1 MVGFLQDDGVLV
13 VAAFLIL
20 IHNSCQPHRFGDAP
34 RPLADAPDIHEHTKV
49 RQISLMHPITV
60 SFLQVSLD
68 NLFAELVK
76 LDVLVRGVFLPQSGC
91 WILTTAEE
99 AELVWS

>member
-1 MVGFLQDDGVLV
+1 
-13 VAAFLIL
+13 
-20 IHNSCQPHRFGDAP
+20 
-34 RPLADAPDIHEHTKV
+34 
-49 RQISLMHPITV
+49 MHPITV

>member
-1 MVGFLQDDGVLV
+1 M
-13 VAAFLIL
+13 
-20 IHNSCQPHRFGDAP
+20 
-34 RPLADAPDIHEHTKV
+34 
-49 RQISLMHPITV
+49 MHPITV
-60 SFLQVSLD
+60 SFLQVSLG

-76 LDVLVRGVFLPQSGC
+76 LVVLVRGVFLPQAGC